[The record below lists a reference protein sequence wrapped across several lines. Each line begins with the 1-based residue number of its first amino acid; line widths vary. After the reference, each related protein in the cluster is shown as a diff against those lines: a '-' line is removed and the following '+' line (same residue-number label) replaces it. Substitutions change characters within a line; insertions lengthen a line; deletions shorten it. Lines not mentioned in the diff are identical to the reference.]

1 MRDPFFVRRRE
12 AARDLQRILSRL
24 ANGDRATPRPLSKRL
39 AFEQLGH
46 DERRTAIS
54 ADVVHREDVRVVQ
67 RRGRAGFLLES
78 MEAIDVGR
86 ECAGQYLDRNV
97 TPEPRIARAIDLAH
111 AAHSDLGGD
120 LIRAEARSRGQ
131 GQV

>member
-1 MRDPFFVRRRE
+1 VIPFLCAAVR
-12 AARDLQRILSRL
+12 
-24 ANGDRATPRPLSKRL
+24 PRPICS
-39 AFEQLGH
+39 
-46 DERRTAIS
+46 
-54 ADVVHREDVRVVQ
+54 DVRGVQ

-111 AAHSDLGGD
+111 AAGSDRRGD
-120 LIRAEARSRGQ
+120 LVDAEAGTGGEDQTLVVDYTGWIASADWITPE
-131 GQV
+131 